1 MQQNIQD
8 QQVNEHLFL
17 SVITVENNVIRN
29 KKNKFV

>member
-1 MQQNIQD
+1 MQRNIQD